1 MTPKQAHWMNVE
13 WGNVAP
19 LRLVLCYKNKITK
32 NGRRELLL
40 ASFAELDAWFHR
52 TTKTSIQQEHLAS
65 TRPDILPL
73 CPCPRGRI
81 SPNTNRC
88 VFPITVPFFCCS
100 LPLYDFNSF
109 TIYSHSYAVKH
120 TTLPMMFRQRL
131 HSSSMLRL
139 ESILSNTSQI
149 SSVTNI
155 DANSLFHFQKESE
168 DNEERRSPRCGS
180 SWN

>member
-1 MTPKQAHWMNVE
+1 MHDKRRCDKTQAKRESPITDTLNECGMRERCTFEAGWKE
-13 WGNVAP
+13 GIVA
-19 LRLVLCYKNKITK
+19 RLFRGT
-32 NGRRELLL
+32 RRVISSYNE
-40 ASFAELDAWFHR
+40 D
-52 TTKTSIQQEHLAS
+52 I
-65 TRPDILPL
+65 RPDILPL

-109 TIYSHSYAVKH
+109 TM
-120 TTLPMMFRQRL
+120 TLPMMFRQRL

-139 ESILSNTSQI
+139 ESILSKTSQI

-168 DNEERRSPRCGS
+168 DNEERRSPRYGS
-180 SWN
+180 SWNWGPP